1 MLSRE
6 GLNGLGLRYRL
17 TAIVNVL
24 KTASKPGR
32 SEFWLLLR
40 ICLLGI
46 AVLGAVGFLI
56 RYVFAI
62 VGLFT

>member
-1 MLSRE
+1 M
-6 GLNGLGLRYRL
+6 
-17 TAIVNVL
+17 VNVL

>member
-1 MLSRE
+1 
-6 GLNGLGLRYRL
+6 LGLKYRL
-17 TAIVNVL
+17 AAIINVL
-24 KTASKPGR
+24 RTASKPGR

-46 AVLGAVGFLI
+46 AVIGAVGFLI

>member
-1 MLSRE
+1 M
-6 GLNGLGLRYRL
+6 GLKYRL
-17 TAIVNVL
+17 AAIINVL
-24 KTASKPGR
+24 RTASKPGR

-46 AVLGAVGFLI
+46 AVIGAVGFLI